1 MTVGPTKRLTQT
13 EYRDEPVLKAGQRV
27 KRGGAIANFRLATF
41 LVSILLSISA
51 SGGAHAS
58 GSFTLDAK
66 CSEDYATVGDTTAG
80 KLHCGVDIGTS
91 DGAPFVEGHSGTVAG
106 FVNVRQGA
114 GGSFRLDALVE
125 LRFPGGVLYGHAY
138 RDSGILHRG
147 EGQLRMIGA
156 DGEFARIEATCTYS
170 VQQGESLLIAHKCA
184 WRRLGR

>member
-1 MTVGPTKRLTQT
+1 MNLRS
-13 EYRDEPVLKAGQRV
+13 RRV
-27 KRGGAIANFRLATF
+27 IARNAEGLIVNFRLFTF
-41 LVSILLSISA
+41 LVAILVSTVA

-91 DGAPFVEGHSGTVAG
+91 DGAPFVEGHSGKVAG
-106 FVNVRQGA
+106 FVNVRQGD
-114 GGSFRLDALVE
+114 GDSFRLDALME

-138 RDSGILHRG
+138 RDSGVLHRG

-156 DGEFARIEATCTYS
+156 DGEFAGIEATCTYT
-170 VQQGESLLIAHKCA
+170 VRQGESLLIVHNCA